1 MSPRIL
7 YNDSDVDLLARIMK
21 AEALGE
27 GEEGMLMVGNVVVNR
42 VVANCDVFKDTRTI
56 SEVVYQKNAFSGVGQ
71 PLFNQ
76 PVNAKE
82 KELALR
88 NIDGYRIEPAT
99 NALWFKNPGSN
110 VSCPQQFYGEL
121 SRRYKNHCF
130 YAPGA
135 KLNCDL

>member
-71 PLFNQ
+71 ALFNQ

-121 SRRYKNHCF
+121 SGRYKNHCF

>member
-110 VSCPQQFYGEL
+110 VSCPLQFYGEL
-121 SRRYKNHCF
+121 SGRYKNHCF

>member
-88 NIDGYRIEPAT
+88 KLDGYRIEPAT
-99 NALWFKNPGSN
+99 NALWFKNPGTN
-110 VSCPQQFYGEL
+110 VDCPETFYGRL
-121 SRRYKNHCF
+121 SGRYKKHCF
-130 YAPGA
+130 YNPGL
-135 KLNCDL
+135 KDNCDL

>member
-121 SRRYKNHCF
+121 SGRYKNHCF

>member
-56 SEVVYQKNAFSGVGQ
+56 SEVVYQKM
-71 PLFNQ
+71 LFLGSDNHYSINLLTPKKKNWLYAILMVIVLNQ
-76 PVNAKE
+76 LQMPYGLKI
-82 KELALR
+82 LAAMSHAP
-88 NIDGYRIEPAT
+88 NNFMANSADVTKIT
-99 NALWFKNPGSN
+99 
-110 VSCPQQFYGEL
+110 VSMHL
-121 SRRYKNHCF
+121 V
-130 YAPGA
+130 
-135 KLNCDL
+135 LN

>member
-1 MSPRIL
+1 MSHRIL
-7 YNDSDVDLLARIMK
+7 DNDSDVDLLARIMK

-121 SRRYKNHCF
+121 SGRYKNHCF

>member
-56 SEVVYQKNAFSGVGQ
+56 SEVVYQKNAFSGVGR

-121 SRRYKNHCF
+121 SGRYKNHCF